1 MFNTT
6 HTFVGFTVARAGFDD
21 WVPYAT
27 VTAVIAANLPDV
39 EILSGLSST
48 ASYLDNHR
56 GITHS
61 LIGVP
66 VLALILAAG
75 MYYFSGNFWKTY
87 AVALVAMFTH
97 PALDYTNTYGL
108 RPFLPFDGTWYYGDL
123 LFIFDPYIDSILLLG
138 LIACAVLDRN
148 RKVIAWLALILAVAY
163 IGVRVELRSLA
174 ASQMEGYA
182 AKLPAAEQWAVLPTM
197 LNPFVWD
204 GIAATD
210 KYWIKVRVD
219 SIDGV
224 QGELARVER
233 GTPSKFVEKASQTES
248 GAALLRFARFPATLV
263 QGTEFGYRVLLF
275 DFRFYDE
282 TGQTALGA
290 DILLDRSQNVTQED
304 LSFAQA
310 VR

>member
-1 MFNTT
+1 MFNST
-6 HTFVGFTVARAGFDD
+6 HTFVGFTIARAGFDD

-66 VLALILAAG
+66 VLALIFAAA

-87 AVALVAMFTH
+87 VVALAAMFTH

-123 LFIFDPYIDSILLLG
+123 LYIFDPYIDSILLLG
-138 LIACAVLDRN
+138 LVAGGVFDRN
-148 RKVIAWLALILAVAY
+148 RRVIAWLTLILAVAY
-163 IGVRVELRSLA
+163 IGVRVECRSLA
-174 ASQMEGYA
+174 VSQMEGYA
-182 AKLPAAEQWAVLPTM
+182 ARFPSAEQWAVLPTM
-197 LNPFVWD
+197 LNPFAWD
-204 GIAATD
+204 GIVGTD
-210 KYWIKVRVD
+210 KDWIKVRVD
-219 SIDGV
+219 SIEGV
-224 QGELARVER
+224 QGELARVAR
-233 GTPSKFVEKASQTES
+233 GTQSGMVQKASQTES
-248 GAALLRFARFPATLV
+248 GAALLRFARFPGTLV

-282 TGQTALGA
+282 TGKTALGT
-290 DILLDRSQNVTQED
+290 DILMDRSENVTQQD